1 MILLRPWRKEDAPA
15 VTAACQDPEIPRFT
29 RVPSPYGEEDA
40 RSFIGEVLHGD
51 APGVQLAVVDSESG
65 ELLGS
70 AGVWPVHEPQVG
82 EIGYWVAA
90 PARGCGVATRAVRL
104 LSRFALDELEL
115 VRVQLM
121 IEGENR
127 ASMRVAEKAGFERE
141 GLLRSWANIKGRWRD
156 LYSYS
161 LLRQ

>member
-1 MILLRPWRKEDAPA
+1 MVLLRPWRKEDAPA

-40 RSFIGEVLHGD
+40 RSFIGEVLRGD
-51 APGVQLAVVDSESG
+51 APGVQFAIAGSAGG

-70 AGVWPVHEPQVG
+70 AAVWPVHEPQVG

-90 PARGCGVATRAVRL
+90 PARGGGVATRAVRL
-104 LSRFALDELEL
+104 LSRYALDELEM
-115 VRVQLM
+115 VWVQLM
-121 IEGENR
+121 IEPENV

-141 GLLRSWANIKGRWRD
+141 GLLRSWANIKGSRRD